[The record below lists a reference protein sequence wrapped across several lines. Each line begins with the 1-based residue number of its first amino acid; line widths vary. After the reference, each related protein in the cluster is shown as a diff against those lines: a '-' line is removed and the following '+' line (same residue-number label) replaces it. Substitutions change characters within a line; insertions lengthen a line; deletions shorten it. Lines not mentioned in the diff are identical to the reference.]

1 MAQDW
6 GEVTIRDFPGDVH
19 DDFLECYLLLNS
31 AKHCFL
37 LCTGEQLAPSAGM
50 LSRNDLTKLMADSL
64 DEPLR
69 RAFLEYA
76 DALFTSFSMRRH
88 PPLPMP
94 IPADVFPVSQAEN
107 LARHLLENG
116 DCPVWSAARQVA
128 LLLHRERP
136 RHSCMATPETEGTHT
151 FTFGAYSK
159 GPFTGFCRRTLTHP
173 NVARLFNFMIA
184 HVCPSHRWAAVEV
197 LFNCFLPLHLDRGNN
212 SEPNL
217 VTSLSLHEAGDI
229 WIACNGGTDFQ
240 EHSGTL
246 VPGRKFSVQ
255 LQSVVFAANKHL
267 HGTCSWED
275 SDRVLLAAYTPGH
288 WDTLHAPLIDKL
300 RDLGFQLPPQKR
312 SPPQN
317 LHHDCLP
324 SVLRE

>member
-116 DCPVWSAARQVA
+116 DCTLVWQRLRRKMHVLPVYLAQPRSPKLLQLPPA
-128 LLLHRERP
+128 L
-136 RHSCMATPETEGTHT
+136 ATTSV
-151 FTFGAYSK
+151 GAMPLAGS
-159 GPFTGFCRRTLTHP
+159 
-173 NVARLFNFMIA
+173 
-184 HVCPSHRWAAVEV
+184 
-197 LFNCFLPLHLDRGNN
+197 LPLLWI
-212 SEPNL
+212 
-217 VTSLSLHEAGDI
+217 SLFVAWQGL
-229 WIACNGGTDFQ
+229 
-240 EHSGTL
+240 
-246 VPGRKFSVQ
+246 PGAS
-255 LQSVVFAANKHL
+255 SPT
-267 HGTCSWED
+267 GED
-275 SDRVLLAAYTPGH
+275 SDDTDLPAMPQAPPEALSETEHMVTGLPDVDHQKGRPPKVTNLFYHKIETVNLTNLDHSEACILAVLMPKHLLANYTAQMPE
-288 WDTLHAPLIDKL
+288 D
-300 RDLGFQLPPQKR
+300 QKQYKIR
-312 SPPQN
+312 VSYPY
-317 LHHDCLP
+317 HISCLNNNF
-324 SVLRE
+324 SDIVQ